1 MAIYLNSAFPEDA
14 RRAQGLGFVAAVT
27 TNPTLIAETGRPGL
41 EVLDELLETFDGHVF
56 YQVTGS
62 TPDMRLDQAWEA
74 HEMRPDKVVIKVPA
88 TTENMGLV
96 ERLVDAGIEVC
107 VTAVSSAMQ
116 GYIAGQVDAQFVAPY
131 VNRLTRQRG
140 DGLAVVRDLRRI
152 LEGTPT
158 QVLAASLK
166 TVDEAEAA
174 LLAGAHH
181 ITLPLELILAL
192 GDHELSQRAIDEFT
206 RAIET

>member
-1 MAIYLNSAFPEDA
+1 MAIYLNSAFPQDA
-14 RRAQGLGFVAAVT
+14 RRAQQLGFVRAVT

-41 EVLDELLETFDGHVF
+41 EVLAELLETFDGHVF

-96 ERLVDAGIEVC
+96 ERLVDAGIEVG
-107 VTAVSSAMQ
+107 VTAVSSAVQ
-116 GYIAGQVDAQFVAPY
+116 GYIAGQVQAQFVAPY
-131 VNRLTRQRG
+131 VNRLTRQG
-140 DGLAVVRDLRRI
+140 SDGLAVVRELRRI

-158 QVLAASLK
+158 QILAASLK

-181 ITLPLELILAL
+181 ITLPLDLILAL
-192 GDHELSQRAIDEFT
+192 GDHELSQRAIDEFS
-206 RAIET
+206 RAIEA